1 MFNYFVID
9 EVLFFVHYI
18 DVVSNCLYFHF
29 FPREVVIYVLVY
41 MFFLHCLLIEA
52 SEGYCFY

>member
-29 FPREVVIYVLVY
+29 FPREVVINYVKVCVTFHELG
-41 MFFLHCLLIEA
+41 
-52 SEGYCFY
+52 S